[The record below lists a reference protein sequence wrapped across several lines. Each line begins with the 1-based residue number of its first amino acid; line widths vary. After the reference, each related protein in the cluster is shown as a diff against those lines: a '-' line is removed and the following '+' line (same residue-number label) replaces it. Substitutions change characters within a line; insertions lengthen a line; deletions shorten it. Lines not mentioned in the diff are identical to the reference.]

1 MRAPGSFPATGS
13 QEAVDA
19 AEAWKA
25 EAERRYELVEQREES
40 GDVGEPEGAEA
51 EEAPDE
57 CAEDDADGPTE
68 ETEVERAKRIAMQWG
83 AKTGDDDEDGAAAD
97 CAGACSSGAI
107 GADDWDDEAVAALAP
122 LVRNASAAKPE
133 EWSDEDDGPWEQPT
147 VENPRFAELKRRTA
161 ADCAAAEEK
170 LKALKAERK
179 SAQDLLVRHFK
190 GEYGA
195 DSELAALAGECLKGT
210 VDAYEY
216 ELCPFDK
223 AVQVERDHHSRRT
236 NLGKWAGYETDA
248 NGIVSAMH
256 FDGGVPCPNGVA
268 RKVDATLVCGAT
280 QAVLSV
286 EEPNMCEYV
295 ARVSTPLACSEGG
308 RAELEAFLAQHAA
321 DAS

>member
-1 MRAPGSFPATGS
+1 M
-13 QEAVDA
+13 
-19 AEAWKA
+19 
-25 EAERRYELVEQREES
+25 
-40 GDVGEPEGAEA
+40 
-51 EEAPDE
+51 
-57 CAEDDADGPTE
+57 
-68 ETEVERAKRIAMQWG
+68 
-83 AKTGDDDEDGAAAD
+83 
-97 CAGACSSGAI
+97 
-107 GADDWDDEAVAALAP
+107 
-122 LVRNASAAKPE
+122 
-133 EWSDEDDGPWEQPT
+133 
-147 VENPRFAELKRRTA
+147 
-161 ADCAAAEEK
+161 
-170 LKALKAERK
+170 
-179 SAQDLLVRHFK
+179 RHFK

-308 RAELEAFLAQHAA
+308 RAELEAFLAEHAA